1 MTSITTSLPARLAVR
16 VAISATLAVSGLI
29 HAYLYV
35 HGYNHIPTIGPAFLL
50 QASGFCALAALI
62 LVGGPDWL
70 SWAAALLSVG
80 TLIAFALSRTV
91 GLFGFSETGWN
102 PAPQAAIS
110 AISEVL
116 TIALVTT
123 SLLASRGKRP
133 RK

>member
-50 QASGFCALAALI
+50 QASGFCALAVLI

-70 SWAAALLSVG
+70 SWAGALLSVG

-123 SLLASRGKRP
+123 SLLASRGKRQ
-133 RK
+133 RW

>member
-50 QASGFCALAALI
+50 QASGFCALAVLI

-70 SWAAALLSVG
+70 SWAGALLSVG

-123 SLLASRGKRP
+123 SLLASCGKRP